1 MKFGIENIHRIPF
14 RTYEF
19 SKYQRSEKDTLLCDG
34 RQWQNVCIAY
44 TQNVLRSSRRS
55 GVRRYPNSQWHGVQT
70 NYFKYTAVIITIL
83 LTIIK
88 PGAGNDILR
97 LADTCQR
104 LTNTFLIV
112 HRSAGR

>member
-19 SKYQRSEKDTLLCDG
+19 SKYRRSEWDTFQSDVSGKLTVLPKLNILRSG
-34 RQWQNVCIAY
+34 RQ
-44 TQNVLRSSRRS
+44 S
-55 GVRRYPNSQWHGVQT
+55 GVRRYRNLQWDGVQKI
-70 NYFKYTAVIITIL
+70 YFKCTAVIITIL

-88 PGAGNDILR
+88 PGAGNDILL

-112 HRSAGR
+112 RRSAGR